1 MPVVDTHTKMDRLMR
16 IQILFRRKPDGVRT
30 SEVAELLHVSER
42 TARRYLFE
50 MSDSGLLPVR
60 KDGWFW
66 KLAEGARFDL
76 LLPVRLDLHE
86 ALALYLAARLL
97 SAHSDKHNPH
107 VVSAMNKLASAMPQ
121 PMGEHI
127 LSTAAGAA
135 RRREYPVYLNVL
147 ETLAH
152 AWAER
157 RQVRLIYAN
166 PRTEEMTERV
176 FDPYFIEPSAVGYA
190 CYVIGFDHLRGEIRE
205 FKVERI
211 AQAELLGT
219 TCEVREGFDPYAYLA
234 NAWGVMGGEGVT
246 EVRLRFAPRVAYRI
260 RESDWP
266 GVTGVTDE
274 PDGGCVM
281 TLRVSHTLEMTPWIR
296 GWGPDCEVIEPEDL
310 RRQIAEDMKKAAEVY
325 GRG

>member
-1 MPVVDTHTKMDRLMR
+1 MPVIDALTKTDRFMR
-16 IQILFRRKPDGVRT
+16 IQILLRRKREGIRT
-30 SEVAELLHVSER
+30 SEVADILQVSER
-42 TARRYLFE
+42 TARRYMFE
-50 MSDSGLLPVR
+50 LIASGRLPAR
-60 KDGWFW
+60 KEGWVW
-66 KLAEGARFDL
+66 KLVEGARFD

-107 VVSAMNKLASAMPQ
+107 VVSAMNKLASALPQ

-147 ETLAH
+147 ETLTH

-176 FDPYFIEPSAVGYA
+176 FDPYFIEPSAIGYA

-205 FKVERI
+205 FKVERV
-211 AQAELLGT
+211 ARADLLDT
-219 TCEVREGFDPYAYLA
+219 SYEIQEGFDPYAYLA
-234 NAWGVMGGEGVT
+234 NAWGVMGGKEVT
-246 EVRLRFAPRVAYRI
+246 EVRLRFSREVTYRI

-266 GVTGVTDE
+266 GVTGMEDT

-281 TLRVSHTLEMTPWIR
+281 SLRVSHTLEMVPWIR
-296 GWGPDCEVIEPEDL
+296 GWGPDCEVLEPEAL